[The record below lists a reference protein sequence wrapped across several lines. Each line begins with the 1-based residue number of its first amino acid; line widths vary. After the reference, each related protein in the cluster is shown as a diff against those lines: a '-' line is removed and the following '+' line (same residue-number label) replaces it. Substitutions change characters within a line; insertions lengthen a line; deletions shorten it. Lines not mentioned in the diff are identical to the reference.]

1 MGLNNFRPLCPIQN
15 SKVRRRVEL
24 CLKCKNFFNRN
35 SKWKLKWKLLF
46 AIALQCCYFLG
57 TAQTKI
63 TADEARMITGTMM
76 AHFTESVSFAFMI
89 SVPHLKI
96 LNSGYMARPFQ
107 QLQVTAWLKKH
118 TYIYPRKSK
127 EHIIK
132 ENDGV
137 AVANAFKYLLDQH
150 KNGNVIADGSELFGG
165 KDDLENNPVA
175 KAADCKWY
183 QFWCLVEN
191 FANWWYKTGKQYIK

>member
-1 MGLNNFRPLCPIQN
+1 M
-15 SKVRRRVEL
+15 KT
-24 CLKCKNFFNRN
+24 KMK
-35 SKWKLKWKLLF
+35 KLLF

-76 AHFTESVSFAFMI
+76 AHFTESVSFAYDKCATLKDFK
-89 SVPHLKI
+89 SRLYGKAVPTVAGDGMVEKAYLY
-96 LNSGYMARPFQ
+96 LSGE
-107 QLQVTAWLKKH
+107 
-118 TYIYPRKSK
+118 KSK

-191 FANWWYKTGKQYIK
+191 FANWVVQNWETIYQIIVVILTGI